1 MFFSTTTFFFFKQKT
16 AYEMFV
22 LVCLFLAMAQPSEGS
37 YFTAWAGPGCNN
49 HAARY
54 SKCGC
59 SNIGNDVHGGYEF
72 VYQGQTASAYNTAN
86 CKGVAHTRFSG
97 SVNQACTGFG
107 WKSFFIQC

>member
-1 MFFSTTTFFFFKQKT
+1 METKRL
-16 AYEMFV
+16 AYVMFV
-22 LVCLFLAMAQPSEGS
+22 VVCLFLAMAQPSQAS

-59 SNIGNDVHGGYEF
+59 SNIGHNVHGGYEF
-72 VYQGQTASAYNTAN
+72 VYQGQTAAAYNTDN
-86 CKGVAHTRFSG
+86 CKGVAQTRFSS
-97 SVNQACTGFG
+97 SVNQACSSFG